1 MSQRRARLQLL
12 AAIKHLRQTVRRT
25 AHNKKIKDAL
35 KRAVKSV
42 RTAAVAKDKAKASEA
57 LQKTIKLLDRAAQAN
72 IMPQNRA
79 SRLKSRL
86 SKQVRAIA

>member
-1 MSQRRARLQLL
+1 MPTKH

-25 AHNKKIKDAL
+25 AQNRTAKDAL

-42 RTAAVAKDKAKASEA
+42 RTAAVAKDKAKATEA
-57 LQKTIKLLDRAAQAN
+57 LKKTIKLLDRAAHN
-72 IMPQNRA
+72 LVIPKNRA